1 MSWLAHTSI
10 TSVRQF
16 DRSDLD
22 AIFTLADTMRE
33 HPQTYQDL
41 AHGKLLATLFY
52 EPSTRTRLSFEAAM
66 ARLGGRII
74 STENAAEMSS
84 AVKGETLA
92 DTIRI
97 VSGYTDVIALRHFDA
112 GASDVAAE
120 ASSVPVINAGDGAGE
135 HPTQALLDAY
145 TIRDQ
150 RGRMDELTLTFVGD
164 LAYGRT
170 VHSLSILL
178 TNFPNVTV
186 HYVAPDLLQAP
197 SWLVTF
203 LKTRGVHVLTDD
215 RLDARVLEST
225 DILYVTRIQKERFPS
240 GVRHEDTS
248 YRVDASVLHA
258 LSPHAYI
265 MHPLPRVQEL
275 PAEVDR
281 DPRAIYFLQ
290 ARLGMWIRMAL
301 LARALTLA

>member
-16 DRSDLD
+16 NRSDLEAVFALTD
-22 AIFTLADTMRE
+22 AMRE
-33 HPQTYQDL
+33 DPQRYQDL

-112 GASDVAAE
+112 GASEVAAE

-145 TIRDQ
+145 TVRDQ
-150 RGRMDELTLTFVGD
+150 RGGLDGLSLTFVGD

-178 TNFPNVTV
+178 TNYPNVTV
-186 HYVAPDLLQAP
+186 RYVAPDLLQAP
-197 SWLVTF
+197 SWLVAY
-203 LKTRGVHVLTDD
+203 LENRGVRVRTYDH
-215 RLDARVLEST
+215 LDAEALQST

-240 GVRHEDTS
+240 GIRHEDTS
-248 YRVDASVLHA
+248 YRVDATVLHTLPA
-258 LSPHAYI
+258 HAHI

-290 ARLGMWIRMAL
+290 ARLGMWVRMAL
-301 LARALTLA
+301 LARALELA